1 MLIATDPLSLVFI
14 GCFLFGTFFLVI
26 SSLLGSLG
34 HGLAHHASG
43 TGPHVADGLHG
54 LAQHLHLPHAHLG
67 PSASSVSVDT
77 GTGHVGHVAPVSH
90 GLGAGTHGASPH
102 GQSQLSQGPSS
113 AWLSHLLALVNPWT
127 VIFFLL
133 GFGFF
138 GYIFHNATHLD
149 VLFSLLLA
157 LFAGLLLAG
166 LVLALLFRIFGDS
179 EAETIQDVSDRT
191 GLIGKVSLPIRQ
203 NSVGEV
209 IYVSPGGLHKSVP
222 ARSVDGRPIERGQEV
237 IILNYE
243 RGIAEVETWERFF
256 EGEPGQ
262 QSRHTPTDAE
272 LEQLRMLL
280 QDQDGNGRS
289 ELLTGK
295 DLL

>member
-1 MLIATDPLSLVFI
+1 MVIATDPLSLVFI

-26 SSLLGSLG
+26 SALLGGLG
-34 HGLAHHASG
+34 HGLAHHAGGSAFHAS
-43 TGPHVADGLHG
+43 TSPHG
-54 LAQHLHLPHAHLG
+54 LAQHLHLPHVHPGSAALHAH
-67 PSASSVSVDT
+67 T
-77 GTGHVGHVAPVSH
+77 GTDLAHASHSGQAAQGHGHGTFSH
-90 GLGAGTHGASPH
+90 GQDQPAQGLSSSWV
-102 GQSQLSQGPSS
+102 SQL
-113 AWLSHLLALVNPWT
+113 LIFVNPWS

-138 GYIFHNATHLD
+138 GYVFHNATHLD

-157 LFAGLLLAG
+157 LITGLLLAG

-203 NSVGEV
+203 NSIGEV

-222 ARSVDGRPIERGQEV
+222 ARSVDGQPIDRGQEV
-237 IILNYE
+237 IILHYE
-243 RGIAEVETWERFF
+243 HGIAEVETWERFF

-262 QSRHTPTDAE
+262 QPLRTPTEAE
-272 LEQLRMLL
+272 LEQLRTLL
-280 QDQDGNGRS
+280 QDQDGNDRS

>member
-1 MLIATDPLSLVFI
+1 M
-14 GCFLFGTFFLVI
+14 
-26 SSLLGSLG
+26 
-34 HGLAHHASG
+34 
-43 TGPHVADGLHG
+43 
-54 LAQHLHLPHAHLG
+54 
-67 PSASSVSVDT
+67 
-77 GTGHVGHVAPVSH
+77 
-90 GLGAGTHGASPH
+90 
-102 GQSQLSQGPSS
+102 
-113 AWLSHLLALVNPWT
+113 
-127 VIFFLL
+127 IFFLL

-138 GYIFHNATHLD
+138 GYVFHNATHLD

-209 IYVSPGGLHKSVP
+209 IYVSPGGLRKSVP

-262 QSRHTPTDAE
+262 QPLHTPTGAE
-272 LEQLRMLL
+272 LEQLRALL
-280 QDQDGNGRS
+280 QDQDGNDRS

>member
-1 MLIATDPLSLVFI
+1 MVIATDPLSLVFI

-26 SSLLGSLG
+26 SALLGGLG
-34 HGLAHHASG
+34 HGLAHHAGGLASHAS
-43 TGPHVADGLHG
+43 TGPHG
-54 LAQHLHLPHAHLG
+54 LAQHVHLPHLHPGSADPQAHVVSEVSQG
-67 PSASSVSVDT
+67 SQAPAST
-77 GTGHVGHVAPVSH
+77 HTGH
-90 GLGAGTHGASPH
+90 ASPS
-102 GQSQLSQGPSS
+102 GQPSQPSQVTS
-113 AWLSHLLALVNPWT
+113 ALWFSHLLTFVNPWS

-138 GYIFHNATHLD
+138 GYVFHNATHLD

-157 LFAGLLLAG
+157 LITGLLLAG

-203 NSVGEV
+203 NSIGEV
-209 IYVSPGGLHKSVP
+209 IYVSPGGLRKSVP
-222 ARSVDGRPIERGQEV
+222 ARSVDGQPIERGQEV
-237 IILNYE
+237 IILHYE
-243 RGIAEVETWERFF
+243 HGIAEVETWERFF

-262 QSRHTPTDAE
+262 QPLRTPTGAE
-272 LEQLRMLL
+272 LEQLRTLL
-280 QDQDGNGRS
+280 QDQDGNDRS